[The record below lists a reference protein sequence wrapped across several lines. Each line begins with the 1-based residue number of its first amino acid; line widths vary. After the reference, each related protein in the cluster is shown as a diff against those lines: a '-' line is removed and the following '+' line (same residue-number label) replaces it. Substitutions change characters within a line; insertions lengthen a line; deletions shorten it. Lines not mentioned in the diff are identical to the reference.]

1 MAREFILSLLS
12 RENVMSILVVGSVA
26 LDTVTTPFGEGREV
40 LGGSATH
47 FSVSASFWAPVR
59 LVAVVGEDFT
69 EAHRKPLVD
78 HDVDL
83 GGLVTAPGK
92 TFRWVGTYGYD
103 LNVAKTL
110 DTQLGVFGT
119 FRPVVPDAWRDTPV
133 VFLANIDPELQAD
146 VLDQVRGPKLVAAD
160 TMNYWI
166 DSKPDALKRLL
177 ARVDVVLMN
186 DAEVRQLT
194 GIPNLV
200 RAASEIRGWGPSM
213 VVVKRGEHG
222 VLVFGRDRA
231 FALPGFPLDE
241 VLDPTGAGDAF
252 AGGFLGYLAARGP
265 GEPLDARRAAV
276 VGSVM
281 ASFQVEAFSLE
292 RLDRLTQAEIRERYD
307 RFRELTTFEP
317 LP

>member
-1 MAREFILSLLS
+1 
-12 RENVMSILVVGSVA
+12 MSILVVGSVA

-59 LVAVVGEDFT
+59 LVAVVGEDFSD
-69 EAHRKPLVD
+69 AHRQLLVA

-83 GGLVTAPGK
+83 AGLTVAPGK
-92 TFRWVGTYGYD
+92 TFRWAGRYGYD
-103 LNVAKTL
+103 LNVAQTL
-110 DTQLGVFGT
+110 DTQLGVFAD
-119 FRPVVPDAWRDTPV
+119 FKPEVPEGWRGTPV
-133 VFLANIDPELQAD
+133 VFLANIDPDLQAS
-146 VLDQVRGPKLVAAD
+146 VLDQIRGPKLVAAD

-166 DSKPDALKRLL
+166 SSKPEALKKLL
-177 ARVDVVLMN
+177 SRVDVVLMN

-194 GIPNLV
+194 GVPNLV
-200 RAASEIRGWGPSM
+200 RAAAVIRGWGAAM

-222 VLVFGRDRA
+222 VLVFADDGA
-231 FALPGFPLDE
+231 FALPGFPLED

-252 AGGFLGYLAARGP
+252 AGGFLGYLAARGTTR
-265 GEPLDARRAAV
+265 PLDARRAAV

-281 ASFQVEAFSLE
+281 ASFQVEAFSLS
-292 RLDRLTQAEIRERYD
+292 RLDRLTHPEIRERYD
-307 RFRELTTFEP
+307 RFRALTEFEP

>member
-1 MAREFILSLLS
+1 
-12 RENVMSILVVGSVA
+12 MSILVVGSVA
-26 LDTVTTPFGEGREV
+26 FDTVTTPFGEGKEV

-47 FSVSASFWAPVR
+47 FSVSASFWTKVK
-59 LVAVVGEDFT
+59 LVAVVGDDFT
-69 EAHRKPLVD
+69 PAHRRPLLE

-83 GGLVTAPGK
+83 GGLVVAPGR
-92 TFRWVGTYGYD
+92 TFRWVGKYGYD
-103 LNVAKTL
+103 LNVANTL
-110 DTQLGVFGT
+110 DTQLGVFAH
-119 FRPVVPDAWRDTPV
+119 FSPVVPEPWRETPV
-133 VFLANIDPELQAD
+133 VFLANIDPDLQAD

-166 DSKPDALKRLL
+166 DSKPESLKRLL

-194 GIPNLV
+194 KEPNLV
-200 RAASEIRGWGPSM
+200 RAASAIRSWGPSM

-222 VLVFGRDRA
+222 VLVFAGEGA
-231 FALPGFPLDE
+231 FALPGFPLEE

-252 AGGFLGYLAARGP
+252 AGGFLGYLAARGASKP
-265 GEPLDARRAAV
+265 WEARRAAV

-281 ASFQVEAFSLE
+281 ASFQVEAFSLD
-292 RLDRLTQAEIRERYD
+292 RLDRLTLPEIRERYE
-307 RFRELTTFEP
+307 RFRELTAFEP